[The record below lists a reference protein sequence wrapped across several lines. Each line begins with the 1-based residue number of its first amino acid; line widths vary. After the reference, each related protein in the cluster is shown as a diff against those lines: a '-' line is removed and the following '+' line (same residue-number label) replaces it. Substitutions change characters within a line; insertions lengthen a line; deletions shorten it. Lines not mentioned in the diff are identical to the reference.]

1 MNKFYSNTY
10 ALLNQLPSKNLVE
23 ESFIDIL
30 IYELK
35 VLLKLCCENGLLI
48 TLCGWAIKTDKLR
61 KFVLERVLGKVTTPP
76 GYITF
81 IFSIFK
87 EPLTVKLFN
96 GEFILILLLLVL
108 LFTKIP
114 LGKKMFCWDRCVV
127 LPIIVSLIQFK

>member
-48 TLCGWAIKTDKLR
+48 TLCGWVIKTDKLR
-61 KFVLERVLGKVTTPP
+61 KFVLA
-76 GYITF
+76 GY
-81 IFSIFK
+81 
-87 EPLTVKLFN
+87 
-96 GEFILILLLLVL
+96 
-108 LFTKIP
+108 
-114 LGKKMFCWDRCVV
+114 
-127 LPIIVSLIQFK
+127 